1 MNQRLRD
8 LYGHVSVHA
17 TADREHQAVI
27 ELLLLVMMADRHI
40 TDDEL
45 DEIRA
50 ISDDSGWE
58 SATFSFDQYLGEAMA
73 KVRSAVA
80 AHDTDT
86 LLDDIDDRIVSSV
99 LRQSL
104 FSRRT
109 RRGRRRSRHRPRGRI
124 TPRSGRCPLRLNEVG
139 GVGPPQRDRGRS
151 DQG

>member
-8 LYGHVSVHA
+8 LYGHISVHA
-17 TADREHQAVI
+17 TADQEHQAVI

-45 DEIRA
+45 DEIRV

-80 AHDTDT
+80 AHDTET
-86 LLDDIDDRIVSSV
+86 LLDDIDGRIVSSV

-104 FSRRT
+104 FSAARD
-109 RRGRRRSRHRPRGRI
+109 
-124 TPRSGRCPLRLNEVG
+124 VA
-139 GVGPPQRDRGRS
+139 GVDHDIAPEEESLLGQVAARFA
-151 DQG
+151 

>member
-17 TADREHQAVI
+17 TADQEHQAVI

-73 KVRSAVA
+73 KVRAAVA

-86 LLDDIDDRIVSSV
+86 LLDDIDARIVSSV

-104 FSRRT
+104 FSAARD
-109 RRGRRRSRHRPRGRI
+109 
-124 TPRSGRCPLRLNEVG
+124 VA
-139 GVGPPQRDRGRS
+139 GVDHDIAPEEESLLGQVAARFA
-151 DQG
+151 